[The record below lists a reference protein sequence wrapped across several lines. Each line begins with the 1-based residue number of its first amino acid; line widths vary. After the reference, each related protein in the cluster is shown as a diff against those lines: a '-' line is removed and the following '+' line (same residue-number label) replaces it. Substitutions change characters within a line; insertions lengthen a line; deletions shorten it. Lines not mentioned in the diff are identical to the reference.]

1 MPPRSSRGQACRV
14 FKTQMGR
21 SISMTSSGIR
31 RIPLFAFTAA
41 EAANFPEA
49 ELPRNPF
56 GSDIIDWFIFRD

>member
-1 MPPRSSRGQACRV
+1 
-14 FKTQMGR
+14 
-21 SISMTSSGIR
+21 MTSSGIR